1 MSASVLVNISDSPE
15 KGFVLFIVLFVS
27 ILDKLSYILYDVN
40 MKDINKTDFVI
51 SWFAKKYNKT
61 IFRAGHLNKVGCTTW
76 EKNGDKYI
84 CFWDPMINRY
94 TTAINPVITY
104 KRKVN

>member
-1 MSASVLVNISDSPE
+1 
-15 KGFVLFIVLFVS
+15 
-27 ILDKLSYILYDVN
+27 
-40 MKDINKTDFVI
+40 MKDIYTNKINEIVEDVKDILTRTDFMI

-61 IFRAGHLNKVGCTTW
+61 IFRPGNMNEVGCRTW
-76 EKNGDKYI
+76 EQNGDKYI
-84 CFWDPMINRY
+84 CFYDPMKDRY

>member
-1 MSASVLVNISDSPE
+1 
-15 KGFVLFIVLFVS
+15 
-27 ILDKLSYILYDVN
+27 
-40 MKDINKTDFVI
+40 MKDIDTDKIKELIEKVKSAEHKTDFVI

-61 IFRAGHLNKVGCTTW
+61 IFRAGHLNEVGCRTW
-76 EKNGDKYI
+76 TKNGDKYL
-84 CFWDPMINRY
+84 CFFDTMRDRY

>member
-1 MSASVLVNISDSPE
+1 MLDNISW
-15 KGFVLFIVLFVS
+15 I
-27 ILDKLSYILYDVN
+27 IYDVN
-40 MKDINKTDFVI
+40 MKDINEIINEAKNILTKTDFMI

-61 IFRAGHLNKVGCTTW
+61 IFRPGNMSHVGCRTW
-76 EKNGDKYI
+76 ERNGDKYI
-84 CFWDPMINRY
+84 CFYDPMKDRY

>member
-1 MSASVLVNISDSPE
+1 
-15 KGFVLFIVLFVS
+15 
-27 ILDKLSYILYDVN
+27 
-40 MKDINKTDFVI
+40 MKDINEIINEAKDILTKTDFMI

-61 IFRAGHLNKVGCTTW
+61 IFRPGNMNKVGCRTW
-76 EKNGDKYI
+76 EQNGDKYI
-84 CFWDPMINRY
+84 CFFDTLRDRY

>member
-1 MSASVLVNISDSPE
+1 
-15 KGFVLFIVLFVS
+15 
-27 ILDKLSYILYDVN
+27 
-40 MKDINKTDFVI
+40 MKDIYTNKINEIVEDVKDILTRTDFMI
-51 SWFAKKYNKT
+51 SWYAKKYNKT
-61 IFRAGHLNKVGCTTW
+61 IFRAGNMNKVGCKVW

-84 CFWDPMINRY
+84 CFFDPTIERY

>member
-1 MSASVLVNISDSPE
+1 MLDNISW
-15 KGFVLFIVLFVS
+15 I
-27 ILDKLSYILYDVN
+27 IYDVN
-40 MKDINKTDFVI
+40 MKDIYTNKINEIVEDVKDILTKTDFMI

-61 IFRAGHLNKVGCTTW
+61 IFRPGNMSHVGCRTW
-76 EKNGDKYI
+76 ERNGDKYI
-84 CFWDPMINRY
+84 CFFDPIINRY

>member
-1 MSASVLVNISDSPE
+1 M
-15 KGFVLFIVLFVS
+15 G
-27 ILDKLSYILYDVN
+27 YIVN
-40 MKDINKTDFVI
+40 MKDIDKIKELIERVKSAEHKTDFVI

-61 IFRAGHLNKVGCTTW
+61 IFRPGNLNYIGCKTW
-76 EKNGDKYI
+76 VNYKGDKYI
-84 CFWDPMINRY
+84 CFYDTLRDRY

>member
-1 MSASVLVNISDSPE
+1 
-15 KGFVLFIVLFVS
+15 
-27 ILDKLSYILYDVN
+27 
-40 MKDINKTDFVI
+40 MKDINEIINEAKNILTKTDFMI

-61 IFRAGHLNKVGCTTW
+61 IFRPGNMSHVGCRTW
-76 EKNGDKYI
+76 ERNGDKYI
-84 CFWDPMINRY
+84 CFYDPMKDRY

>member
-1 MSASVLVNISDSPE
+1 MLDNISW
-15 KGFVLFIVLFVS
+15 I
-27 ILDKLSYILYDVN
+27 IYDVN
-40 MKDINKTDFVI
+40 MKDINEIINEAKDILTKTDFMI

-61 IFRAGHLNKVGCTTW
+61 IFRPGNMNRVGCRTW
-76 EKNGDKYI
+76 EQNGDKYI
-84 CFWDPMINRY
+84 CFFDTLRDRY

>member
-1 MSASVLVNISDSPE
+1 
-15 KGFVLFIVLFVS
+15 
-27 ILDKLSYILYDVN
+27 
-40 MKDINKTDFVI
+40 MKDIYTNKINEIVEDVKDILTRTDFMI

-61 IFRAGHLNKVGCTTW
+61 IFRAGHLNKVGCKTW
-76 EKNGDKYI
+76 ERNGDKYI
-84 CFWDPMINRY
+84 CFFDPIIERY

>member
-1 MSASVLVNISDSPE
+1 
-15 KGFVLFIVLFVS
+15 
-27 ILDKLSYILYDVN
+27 
-40 MKDINKTDFVI
+40 MKDIDTDKLKEYLDQFKEEVKEAGDKTDFII

-61 IFRAGHLNKVGCTTW
+61 IYRPGNMNKVGCKTW
-76 EKNGDKYI
+76 ERNGDKYV
-84 CFWDPMINRY
+84 CFFDPMINRY